1 MGSDKFLYSMNFV
14 SAEPSLRSYLLS
26 ELQKAKERLTST
38 PHPYCELDCTW
49 LVYCRRVS
57 PPGCILCEL
66 IDSSLWA
73 AFLSGSFQDNDL
85 RKDKSDRK

>member
-1 MGSDKFLYSMNFV
+1 MGSDKFLYSTN
-14 SAEPSLRSYLLS
+14 SASSEPSLRSFLLN

-73 AFLSGSFQDNDL
+73 AFLSGSSQGKDL
-85 RKDKSDRK
+85 QKDKSNRK